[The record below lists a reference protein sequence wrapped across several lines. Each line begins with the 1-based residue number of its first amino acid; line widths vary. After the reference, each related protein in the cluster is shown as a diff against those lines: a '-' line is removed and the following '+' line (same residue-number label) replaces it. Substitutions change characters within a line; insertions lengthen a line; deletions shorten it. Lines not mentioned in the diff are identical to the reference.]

1 MAGAQGRHR
10 PIPDLIGDTFGLI
23 GRRFRD
29 VAVIS
34 IVAAAIAVISVA
46 LVSTSMGI
54 IEEEILENPRFEEL
68 LDQLDDGA
76 STEAVTNVNL
86 TAEEMV
92 AVWEGDND
100 ALEQLVAE
108 GEAVDEREQAW
119 EAFVDSV
126 SWDRVVKA
134 VLLIGAFLL
143 VSIIGGATTVALSL
157 VTLDDVEGRPSSPA
171 SALATGLAR
180 VPKIVLLTLLWA
192 AVLGAMLAVLGV
204 ASFVASLMHPI
215 LGALA
220 ALVLVGVTL
229 ATLAVFAPLIEMHF
243 VMAYVEPGFP
253 SPAKWW
259 RLLSGN
265 KLATWGRSALIFAA
279 NIAVG
284 VILWLSLQALPSP
297 YGDFISNAIAGP
309 IIAAIM
315 TIAFALM
322 YADLSGRSRPT
333 AGEWPEL
340 YS

>member
-46 LVSTSMGI
+46 LVSTSSGI
-54 IEEEILENPRFEEL
+54 IEEEIIENPRLEEF
-68 LDQLDDGA
+68 LDLLDDGVA
-76 STEAVTNVNL
+76 ADVAAA
-86 TAEEMV
+86 AEEV
-92 AVWEGDND
+92 ASEFTPVNSDEVRVVTLNLD
-100 ALEQLVAE
+100 AARSE
-108 GEAVDEREQAW
+108 AW

-126 SWDRVVKA
+126 SWDRVVNA
-134 VLLIGAFLL
+134 FLLFGAFLL
-143 VSIIGGATTVALSL
+143 VSIVGGATTVALSL

-192 AVLGAMLAVLGV
+192 AAFGAMLALLGVVAVVMSLVHAVLGV
-204 ASFVASLMHPI
+204 
-215 LGALA
+215 LA
-220 ALVLVGVTL
+220 VLVMIGVTI

-259 RLLSGN
+259 RLLADN

-309 IIAAIM
+309 IIAAVM

-333 AGEWPEL
+333 ADEWP
-340 YS
+340 

>member
-10 PIPDLIGDTFGLI
+10 PIPDLIGETFGLI
-23 GRRFRD
+23 GRRFRE

-46 LVSTSMGI
+46 LVSASSRI
-54 IEEEILENPRFEEL
+54 IEEEILENPRLEEY
-68 LDQLDDGA
+68 LDLLDDG
-76 STEAVTNVNL
+76 L
-86 TAEEMV
+86 TAEEAAAAEEAASGFTPV
-92 AVWEGDND
+92 NGDEVRVVSLHSD
-100 ALEQLVAE
+100 AAQSE
-108 GEAVDEREQAW
+108 AW

-126 SWDRVVKA
+126 SWDRVRSA
-134 VLLIGAFLL
+134 VLLFGAFLL

-180 VPKIVLLTLLWA
+180 VPKIVLLTLLYLA
-192 AVLGAMLAVLGV
+192 AFLAMLA
-204 ASFVASLMHPI
+204 A
-215 LGALA
+215 LGAVTVVA
-220 ALVLVGVTL
+220 VLVHALLGLLALLVMIGVTI

-259 RLLSGN
+259 RLLADN
-265 KLATWGRSALIFAA
+265 KLATWGRSALIIAA
-279 NIAVG
+279 NIVVG
-284 VILWLSLQALPSP
+284 VVLWLSLQSLPSP

-315 TIAFALM
+315 AIAFALM

-333 AGEWPEL
+333 AGDWPEL
-340 YS
+340 HN

>member
-10 PIPDLIGDTFGLI
+10 PIPDLIGGTFALI
-23 GRRFRD
+23 GRRFRE

-46 LVSTSMGI
+46 LVSTSSRI
-54 IEEEILENPRFEEL
+54 IEEEFIDNPRFEEYLDL
-68 LDQLDDGA
+68 LGDGA
-76 STEAVTNVNL
+76 TADDAAAAAEVAPGFTPVNGDEGRGVSLNSDAAESEA
-86 TAEEMV
+86 
-92 AVWEGDND
+92 WD
-100 ALEQLVAE
+100 
-108 GEAVDEREQAW
+108 
-119 EAFVDSV
+119 AFVDSV
-126 SWDRVVKA
+126 SWDRVRNA
-134 VLLIGAFLL
+134 FLLFGAFLL

-180 VPKIVLLTLLWA
+180 VPKIVLLTLLYA
-192 AVLGAMLAVLGV
+192 AAFIAMLAVLLVMVVV
-204 ASFVASLMHPI
+204 AVLVHAI
-215 LGALA
+215 LGLLAL
-220 ALVLVGVTL
+220 LVMVGVTI
-229 ATLAVFAPLIEMHF
+229 ATLAVFAPLVEMHF

-259 RLLSGN
+259 RLLAGN
-265 KLATWGRSALIFAA
+265 KLATWGRGALIIAA
-279 NIAVG
+279 NIVVG
-284 VILWLSLQALPSP
+284 VVLWLSLQALPSP

-309 IIAAIM
+309 IIAAVM

-333 AGEWPEL
+333 AEEWPEL

>member
-46 LVSTSMGI
+46 LVSTSSGI
-54 IEEEILENPRFEEL
+54 IEEEIIENPRLEEF
-68 LDQLDDGA
+68 LDLLDDGL
-76 STEAVTNVNL
+76 TDEEAAA
-86 TAEEMV
+86 AEEV
-92 AVWEGDND
+92 ASEFTPRNGDEIRIVSLDSD
-100 ALEQLVAE
+100 AARSE
-108 GEAVDEREQAW
+108 AW

-126 SWDRVVKA
+126 SWDRVVNA
-134 VLLIGAFLL
+134 FLLFGAFLL
-143 VSIIGGATTVALSL
+143 VSIVGGATTVALSL

-171 SALATGLAR
+171 SAFATGLAR
-180 VPKIVLLTLLWA
+180 VPKIVLLTLMWA
-192 AVLGAMLAVLGV
+192 AVFLVMLAVLGV
-204 ASFVASLMHPI
+204 VAVIASLVHAF
-215 LGALA
+215 LGLLAL
-220 ALVLVGVTL
+220 LVAIGVTV
-229 ATLAVFAPLIEMHF
+229 ATFVVFAPLIEMHF

-259 RLLSGN
+259 RLLADN
-265 KLATWGRSALIFAA
+265 KLATWGRSVLIFVAYALI
-279 NIAVG
+279 G
-284 VILWLSLQALPSP
+284 VVLWLSLQALPSP

-333 AGEWPEL
+333 ADEWPES

>member
-46 LVSTSMGI
+46 LVSTSTGI
-54 IEEEILENPRFEEL
+54 IEEEILENPRLEEY
-68 LDQLDDGA
+68 LDRLDDGL
-76 STEAVTNVNL
+76 TDEEAAA
-86 TAEEMV
+86 AEEV
-92 AVWEGDND
+92 ASEFTPVYSDEIRIVSPDSD
-100 ALEQLVAE
+100 AARSE
-108 GEAVDEREQAW
+108 AW
-119 EAFVDSV
+119 EAFVGSV
-126 SWDRVVKA
+126 SWDRVVNA
-134 VLLIGAFLL
+134 VLLLGAFLL

-157 VTLDDVEGRPSSPA
+157 VTLDDAEGRPSSPA

-192 AVLGAMLAVLGV
+192 AAFLAMLAVLGV
-204 ASFVASLMHPI
+204 VVVVMSLVHAV
-215 LGALA
+215 LGVLA
-220 ALVLVGVTL
+220 VLVTIGVTI

-333 AGEWPEL
+333 ADEWPEL